1 MAILADHAFKPKYSA
16 EDGDIVRAFYLPALS
31 CAVRYDRTTGFFSAG
46 ALLLAAHGVEELVRN
61 RGQMRLIVGC
71 KLEQGEVDAIER
83 GLSVRDAVDRRLRAI
98 PLNPTD
104 GEVAHALELLA
115 WMVARGYLD
124 VKVAVPCDLQRR
136 VIAEPGMFHEKVG
149 IIEDKTGERL
159 SFSGGINETPTGWT
173 RNWDSFHVFTSWEG
187 GAKHIDEDEDDFAR
201 LWSNTASRA
210 IVVDVPEALREGLLA
225 FLPEDDALP
234 RRLKEGAEPFVHDA
248 PAPPPAPEPLP
259 GFDLRRAVW
268 SFIHRAPTMP
278 NGGAQV
284 GEATCAITPWPHQVC
299 AFQRMHDQWPPKL
312 LIADEVGLGKTIEA
326 GLLLRQAWLSGRLKR
341 VLILAPPV
349 VLRQW
354 QIELREKFNLN
365 WPIYDGQK
373 FSWYPSPA
381 LEGRAERKVARDA
394 WHREPFVLTSSFL
407 MRRRDRAR
415 EVLEDAEPWDLVV
428 VDEAHHARRRAGGTG
443 SDDRPNLMLRLLRL
457 RRNERLVWSS

>member
-1 MAILADHAFKPKYSA
+1 MAILSDHAFKPKYSA
-16 EDGDIVRAFYLPALS
+16 EDGDIVGAFYVPALC

-46 ALLLAAHGVEELVRN
+46 ALLLAARGVEGLMRN
-61 RGQMRLIVGC
+61 RGQMRMIVGC
-71 KLEQGEVDAIER
+71 KLEKGEVDAIER

-98 PLNPTD
+98 PLAAED
-104 GEVAHALELLA
+104 SEVAHALELLA
-115 WMVARGYLD
+115 WMVARGHLD

-187 GAKHIDEDEDDFAR
+187 GTKHIDEDEDDFAR
-201 LWSNTASRA
+201 LWSNTATRA
-210 IVVDVPEALREGLLA
+210 IVVEVPDALREGLLA
-225 FLPEDDALP
+225 FLPEEDALP
-234 RRLKEGAEPFVHDA
+234 RRLKEAEAEPFVHDA
-248 PAPPPAPEPLP
+248 PAQPPEPESPPA
-259 GFDLRRAVW
+259 FDLRRAVW

-284 GEATCAITPWPHQVC
+284 GEATCAITPWPHQVR
-299 AFQRMHDQWPPKL
+299 AFQRMHDHWPPKL

-326 GLLLRQAWLSGRLKR
+326 GLLLRQAWLAGRVKR
-341 VLILAPPV
+341 VLVLAPPV

-373 FSWYPSPA
+373 LSRYPSPA

-407 MRRRDRAR
+407 MRRRDRVR
-415 EVLEDAEPWDLVV
+415 ELLEDAEPWDLVV

-443 SDDRPNLMLRLLRL
+443 SDDRPNLML
-457 RRNERLVWSS
+457 